1 MSGSTSCRK
10 RSSTASAERFTVG
23 DMVVCPSCGQENP
36 EGFRLCGMCGAALA
50 PAAESARE
58 ERKVVTILFTDLVGS
73 TARAEGLD
81 PEDVRATL
89 SAYYAQ
95 LRAEL
100 ERHGGTVEKFIG
112 DAVMAIFG
120 APVAHE
126 DDPERAVR
134 AALAIRDSV
143 GEELEIRTAVHTG
156 VALVALGARAVEGEG
171 MVSGDVVNTAA
182 RLQSAAPVNGILV
195 GEATYRAT
203 RHAIDYRDAP
213 PVEAKGKSEPVKVW
227 EAVSARSR
235 FGSDVEQKLR
245 TPLVGRERERSLLA
259 DALARVRTEQ
269 SVQLVTLVGVPG
281 IGKSRLIAELFQIT
295 EADPDLINWRQGR
308 ALPYG
313 ERVSFWALGEIVKA
327 HAGILES
334 DDSATAEEKL
344 AAMIADLAEDEK
356 EREWLTRLTR
366 PLVGLEG
373 AERTERE
380 EAFAA
385 WRRLLE
391 AAAEQRPLI
400 LVFEDLHWADDGLL
414 DFVDH
419 LADWATTVPLL
430 IVATAR
436 PELLDRRAGWGGGKR
451 NALTLS
457 IGALSNE
464 ETAVLLQRLLDRPVL
479 DADAQQAVL
488 QRAEG
493 NPLYAEEYARML
505 TEHEGGDLPLPETVQ
520 GLIAA
525 RIDALAPEEKALL
538 QDASVIG
545 KVFWPS
551 ALPGADDHTLHALER
566 KEFTRRDRRSSIA
579 GETQYAFLHALV
591 RDVAY
596 GQIPRAERAE
606 KHRRAAEWLASLA
619 GDRAEDHAEM
629 LAHHYREALSLAEA
643 AGLDT
648 ASLRE
653 PARSAFTQAAE
664 RAYGLNAYLAAIQLG
679 NEALALTPEDAP
691 ERAPL
696 QLLVA
701 YATWPIGRDDPR
713 LLESAR
719 DGFLAQGDEGH
730 AAEAAALLSRILFTR
745 GDTEGS
751 RRAGSQAVELARR
764 APPSPATGRAL
775 AQEARRLEISDR
787 AYEAALPLARE
798 ALAIAEELDDVA
810 LASHALNTIGLARID
825 LGDAGGIAE
834 IEHAVTIAEEGG
846 HPSAAGPALNNL
858 ASSLAIVGRLADAD
872 ATLARTRAFVERHG
886 HTAGLVWNDGE
897 QAELAALIGDL
908 DRIFEWAE
916 RYFSHPEAEEL
927 YQARGIWAARARA
940 FLARG
945 QVEQAVADA
954 ERALARLRETGHDA
968 QVAGQVLAAA
978 SRCLR
983 VDMRVEEAEALLG
996 ETLLLLGKIAEHG
1009 TWDLPLHMVELDRA
1023 DEYLR
1028 RTENLTDN
1036 LWLAAGRASASG
1048 DLVNGSEI
1056 YGRIGARFAEAWA
1069 RLLAAER
1076 GDTSRLD
1083 AALAYFEE
1091 QQATPYV
1098 QRCRA
1103 LMQASA

>member
-1 MSGSTSCRK
+1 
-10 RSSTASAERFTVG
+10 
-23 DMVVCPSCGQENP
+23 
-36 EGFRLCGMCGAALA
+36 MCGAALA
-50 PAAESARE
+50 SAAAPARE

-89 SAYYAQ
+89 STYYAQ

-112 DAVMAIFG
+112 DAVMAVFG

-134 AALAIRDSV
+134 AAIAIRDSI
-143 GEELEIRTAVHTG
+143 GEELQIRTAVNTG
-156 VALVALGARAVEGEG
+156 EALVALDARAVEGEG

-195 GEATYRAT
+195 GEGTYRAT
-203 RHAIDYRDAP
+203 RHAIDYREAS
-213 PVEAKGKSEPVKVW
+213 PVEAKGKTEPVKVW
-227 EAVSARSR
+227 EAVAARAR

-259 DALARVRTEQ
+259 DALAHARTEQ
-269 SVQLVTLVGVPG
+269 SAQLVTLVGVPG
-281 IGKSRLIAELFQIT
+281 IGKSRLVAELFQIT
-295 EADPDLINWRQGR
+295 ESDPDLISWRQGR
-308 ALPYG
+308 SLPYG

-334 DDSATAEEKL
+334 DDTATAEEKL
-344 AAMIADLAEDEK
+344 AAMVEALSEDER
-356 EREWLTRLTR
+356 EREWLARHTR

-391 AAAEQRPLI
+391 AAAEQRPLV

-430 IVATAR
+430 IVGTAR
-436 PELLDRRAGWGGGKR
+436 PELLDRRPGWGGGKR

-457 IGALSNE
+457 IGALSDD
-464 ETAVLLQRLLDRPVL
+464 ETAQLLHGLLERAVL

-488 QRAEG
+488 LRAEG

-505 TEHEGGDLPLPETVQ
+505 AEHDGGDLPLPETVQ

-525 RIDALAPEEKALL
+525 RIDGLAPAEKALL
-538 QDASVIG
+538 QDASVVG
-545 KVFWPS
+545 KVFWPG
-551 ALPGADDHTLHALER
+551 ALSGADERTLHALER
-566 KEFTRRDRRSSIA
+566 KEFVRRDRRSSIA

-606 KHRRAAEWLASLA
+606 KHRRVAEWLSSLA

-629 LAHHYREALSLAEA
+629 LANHYHEALTLSEA

-648 ASLRE
+648 TALRD
-653 PARSAFTQAAE
+653 PARRAFADGAQRALSLGSSATAYELASQAIAITDRDDPERPGLQLLAAYGGADLVHTTVPLLEEAAEGFLALGDVAQAAE
-664 RAYGLNAYLAAIQLG
+664 ALSMLGREFFFLGELDHMRAARERAAELVRQMPISASTARTIARQARQLEIVERDSAAAIEVASG
-679 NEALALTPEDAP
+679 ALAFAEESGDD
-691 ERAPL
+691 R
-696 QLLVA
+696 LLV
-701 YATWPIGRDDPR
+701 D
-713 LLESAR
+713 
-719 DGFLAQGDEGH
+719 
-730 AAEAAALLSRILFTR
+730 ALS
-745 GDTEGS
+745 
-751 RRAGSQAVELARR
+751 
-764 APPSPATGRAL
+764 
-775 AQEARRLEISDR
+775 
-787 AYEAALPLARE
+787 
-798 ALAIAEELDDVA
+798 
-810 LASHALNTIGLARID
+810 TIGLARVHS
-825 LGDAGGIAE
+825 GDAGGVEDLERAVARAE
-834 IEHAVTIAEEGG
+834 SAGAVAEQGSG
-846 HPSAAGPALNNL
+846 LNNL
-858 ASSLAIVGRLADAD
+858 ANCLWAVGRLDD
-872 ATLARTRAFVERHG
+872 GSARLVEGRDLCERYG
-886 HTAGLVWNDGE
+886 ITAGLVWNDAE
-897 QAELAALIGDL
+897 QAYDCYFHGDL
-908 DRIFEWAE
+908 AGVIDAAANF
-916 RYFSHPEAEEL
+916 FSNPETEVN
-927 YQARGIWAARARA
+927 YQTRALLATRART
-940 FLARG
+940 FLDLGRLDD
-945 QVEQAVADA
+945 AVSDA
-954 ERALARLRETGHDA
+954 ERALAMMRETGRDA
-968 QVAGQVLAAA
+968 QVGPFVLLAA

-983 VDMRVEEAEALLG
+983 AAARSDEA
-996 ETLLLLGKIAEHG
+996 ETLLSEVLAEPADELSF
-1009 TWDLPLHMVELDRA
+1009 DLPLHLIELGRG
-1023 DEYLR
+1023 DEYLTL
-1028 RTENLTDN
+1028 TEGKPGH
-1036 LWLAAGRASASG
+1036 LWQKAGRAAAAG
-1048 DLVNGSEI
+1048 DLVCASEI
-1056 YGRIGARFAEAWA
+1056 YGSFGARFPEAWA
-1069 RLLAAER
+1069 GLLAAER

-1091 QQATPYV
+1091 QQASPYV

>member
-1 MSGSTSCRK
+1 MET
-10 RSSTASAERFTVG
+10 
-23 DMVVCPSCGQENP
+23 CPSCGQENP
-36 EGFRLCGMCGAALA
+36 DGFRHCGMCGAALA
-50 PAAESARE
+50 ATPPAVGE
-58 ERKVVTILFTDLVGS
+58 ERKIVTILFTDLVGS

-112 DAVMAIFG
+112 DAVMAVFG

-156 VALVALGARAVEGEG
+156 EALVALGARAVEGEG

-182 RLQSAAPVNGILV
+182 RLQSAAPVNGIIV
-195 GEATYRAT
+195 GEGTYRAT
-203 RHAIDYRDAP
+203 RHAIEYRDAP
-213 PVEAKGKSEPVKVW
+213 PVEAKGKAEPIKVW

-245 TPLVGRERERSLLA
+245 TPLVGRERERGLLA
-259 DALARVRTEQ
+259 DALERARTEQ
-269 SVQLVTLVGVPG
+269 SAQLVTLVGVPG

-308 ALPYG
+308 SLPYG

-344 AAMIADLAEDEK
+344 AGMVAELAEDER

-391 AAAEQRPLI
+391 AAAAQRPLI

-430 IVATAR
+430 IVGTAR
-436 PELLDRRAGWGGGKR
+436 PELLDRRPGWGGGKR
-451 NALTLS
+451 NAFTLS
-457 IGALSNE
+457 IGALSDD
-464 ETAVLLQRLLDRPVL
+464 ETALLLQRLLDRAVL
-479 DADAQQAVL
+479 DAGQQQAVL

-505 TEHEGGDLPLPETVQ
+505 AEHGGGDLPLPETVQ

-545 KVFWPS
+545 KVFWPG
-551 ALPGADDHTLHALER
+551 ALTGSDDRTLHALER
-566 KEFTRRDRRSSIA
+566 KEFIRRDRRSSMA

-606 KHRRAAEWLASLA
+606 KHRRAAEWLTSLA

-629 LAHHYREALSLAEA
+629 LAHHYREALTLGEA

-648 ASLRE
+648 AALRG
-653 PARSAFTQAAE
+653 PARQAFADAAE
-664 RAYGLNAYLAAIQLG
+664 RAFSLSAGQAALDFARAALELTDPDSRERPVLELLGAYGSRLADSQGVPELLDSAI
-679 NEALALTPEDAP
+679 E
-691 ERAPL
+691 
-696 QLLVA
+696 
-701 YATWPIGRDDPR
+701 
-713 LLESAR
+713 
-719 DGFLAQGDEGH
+719 GFLAQNDYEH
-730 AAEAAALLSRILFTR
+730 AAEAAAMRSSDAFFR
-745 GDTEGS
+745 GDLGS
-751 RRAGSQAVELARR
+751 SRAASARAIEFARLAPSSPSAARALSQAARGAEILNR
-764 APPSPATGRAL
+764 DFERAL
-775 AQEARRLEISDR
+775 E
-787 AYEAALPLARE
+787 LARE
-798 ALAIAEELDDVA
+798 ALGIAEEAGDEE
-810 LASHALNTIGLARID
+810 LAARCLNTIGLARVHA
-825 LGDAGGIAE
+825 GDAGGIEDLEQSVERAE
-834 IEHAVTIAEEGG
+834 
-846 HPSAAGPALNNL
+846 AAGSLFDLHTGLNNL
-858 ASSLAIVGRLADAD
+858 ANSLWQIGRLEEGS
-872 ATLARTRAFVERHG
+872 ARIHEARALCTRYGFAS
-886 HTAGLVWNDGE
+886 GLEWND
-897 QAELAALIGDL
+897 AELVYDSSFRGDL
-908 DRIFEWAE
+908 EATVARASYYLE
-916 RYFSHPEAEEL
+916 RESGAL
-927 YQARGIWAARARA
+927 RYQTPPVLTTRARA
-940 FLARG
+940 LLARG
-945 QVEQAVADA
+945 QVDAALADA
-954 ERALARLRETGHDA
+954 EQALQAFRERGVDA
-968 QVAGQVLAAA
+968 QIAGYVLTVA

-983 VDMRVEEAEALLG
+983 AAGREAEADSALTDALVTPD
-996 ETLLLLGKIAEHG
+996 ELAS
-1009 TWDLPLHMVELDRA
+1009 DLPLHLVELGREE
-1023 DEYLR
+1023 EYLSLMEGVPGHR
-1028 RTENLTDN
+1028 
-1036 LWLAAGRASASG
+1036 WLEAGRAAASG
-1048 DLVNGSEI
+1048 ELARAAEI
-1056 YGRIGARFAEAWA
+1056 YGGMGARFPEAWA
-1069 RLLAAER
+1069 GLLAAER
-1076 GDTSRLD
+1076 GDTSRLEP
-1083 AALAYFEE
+1083 ALAYFEE